1 MPKPPHFFQTHPFS
15 CVPACLRMV
24 LASLGFEI
32 SEFDLRNLCQC
43 DETGVER
50 KEAINAVLELGFDS
64 YESNLTSIDE
74 LQENLKNGLNPIVFL
89 RFSETTN
96 YSHAVVVYKISKEKV
111 FVLDP
116 EIGEREFDINL
127 FVENWSLG
135 LTIIIEKKTL

>member
-1 MPKPPHFFQTHPFS
+1 MIESLICRGFYETRYENFQDKFS
-15 CVPACLRMV
+15 KSCKNSQITVNKR
-24 LASLGFEI
+24 LGFMHM
-32 SEFDLRNLCQC
+32 LH
-43 DETGVER
+43 
-50 KEAINAVLELGFDS
+50 
-64 YESNLTSIDE
+64 LTSIDE

-127 FVENWSLG
+127 FVENWSRG